1 LRRKG
6 SDMTLRASVLVAA
19 TALLLPFPLNGQESE
34 RVDLDQP
41 GSIIKRFVDPLTRQ
55 EHRPIRSILT
65 SDAEHASSI
74 APVLT
79 PGKPVYIRY
88 YQNQK
93 SALPE
98 QYNYVLDDGRVFVN
112 YEDPYEMVRMPVVK
126 MRPVDGKTRIPFLVR
141 TLLKPTETIAES
153 SSMYAF
159 VRLPI
164 IFAPRLEVR
173 RVMIGGK
180 RADFRVTTGPD
191 DACYTISVPLSE
203 EHGWKVGRQTE
214 VVMDGM
220 ITLNDYEVMHP
231 SQFRDFDE
239 TMEQRLRSVSRSVA
253 SRDYIG
259 EEERATIEKLAEEIR
274 QVTTTQYQQLVLA
287 HRVAASKISYFQNN
301 MQRTA
306 VQVLTE
312 GIGDCD
318 DYSRVMVTI
327 LRSLGIPS
335 RIAIGYLYDFNS
347 MGAHAWVETAL
358 RTKSG
363 KVHWFIC
370 DPTLASASS
379 DKDMFIQFKNRIYL
393 YPLRFDVKTQNLACD
408 SRTEILLNWNGKEK
422 EQKLPSA
429 ALPAL
434 INSFNESFRASFS
447 QRLVE
452 LRQQDLVLRRQFLFN
467 PGASYILTDRPVTPD
482 RSHLSLSLDSEERL
496 IAELSVNDDDFDLD
510 SPQDQQ
516 VVALLRQAY
525 QHLKQVPFE
534 GSEARHS
541 LEFAFFRDRYSDRLQ
556 RVRLRVCRYLV
567 EQHLRPIV
575 ESFRKTGLLVE
586 SEAGR
591 ILALHQISSGRNLYF
606 LQELA
611 RQQSIA
617 PAEGAGEALGPPS

>member
-1 LRRKG
+1 
-6 SDMTLRASVLVAA
+6 MTLKPLALVLMGGLFAGV
-19 TALLLPFPLNGQESE
+19 PVQGQDLE
-34 RVDLDQP
+34 RIDLDQP
-41 GSIIKRFVDPLTRQ
+41 GSIIRRFVDPLTRQ

-93 SALPE
+93 SATLE
-98 QYNYVLDDGRVFVN
+98 DYNYVLEDGRVFVN
-112 YEDPYEMVRMPVVK
+112 YEDPYDTARMPVVK

-141 TLLKPTETIAES
+141 TILKPTEPIAEAS
-153 SSMYAF
+153 SLYAF

-173 RVMIGGK
+173 RVLVAGK
-180 RADFRVTTGPD
+180 RTDFRLTSGPD
-191 DACYTISVPLSE
+191 DACYTLTVPLNE
-203 EHGWKVGRQTE
+203 LEGGRTLRQAE
-214 VVMDGM
+214 VVLEGT
-220 ITLNDYEVMHP
+220 ITLNDYQVLNP
-231 SQFRDFDE
+231 TQFKDFDE
-239 TMEQRLRSVSRSVA
+239 TIEQRLRGVATSIA
-253 SRDYIG
+253 SRDYFG
-259 EEERATIEKLAEEIR
+259 ETEREIIAKLADEIR

-287 HRVAASKISYFQNN
+287 HRVTASKINYFQNN

-327 LRSLGIPS
+327 LRSLGIPG

-347 MGAHAWVETAL
+347 MGAHAWVEAAL
-358 RTKSG
+358 QTKSG
-363 KVHWFIC
+363 KPHWFIC
-370 DPTLASASS
+370 DPTLASASA
-379 DKDMFIQFKNRIYL
+379 DKDMFIQFRNRIYL
-393 YPLRFDVKTQNLACD
+393 YPLRFDIKVQNLGCD

-422 EQKLPSA
+422 EQKLPPA
-429 ALPAL
+429 ALAAL
-434 INSFNESFRASFS
+434 VNSFNESVRASFD

-452 LRQQDLVLRRQFLFN
+452 LQQQDLILRRQFLFT
-467 PGASYILTDRPVTPD
+467 PGSSYILTDRAITPD
-482 RSHLSLSLDSEERL
+482 RSHLTLSLDSEERL
-496 IAELSVNDDDFDLD
+496 VAELSVNDDDLDLD
-510 SPQDQQ
+510 SSQDQQ

-525 QHLKQVPFE
+525 QNLKQVPFE

-541 LEFAFFRDRYSDRLQ
+541 LEFAYFRDRYSDRLQ

-586 SEAGR
+586 PEAGR
-591 ILALHQISSGRNLYF
+591 ILALHQVASGRNLYF

-611 RQQSIA
+611 RQQPERKPLPVTEES
-617 PAEGAGEALGPPS
+617 EAQVIPPS